1 MRSFHEQSFKGI
13 ADCVIPKK
21 KRERKN
27 RKRSRKRKKNE
38 KWPQFPG
45 TQKVRNATHWINPFL
60 VDNAIGTVSITLIC

>member
-1 MRSFHEQSFKGI
+1 MRNS
-13 ADCVIPKK
+13 KK
-21 KRERKN
+21 KEKERIEREVEKERKM
-27 RKRSRKRKKNE
+27 K